1 MQFST
6 EKYEKQSS
14 YVIQSTEYNN
24 LLHVHNVRVQ
34 SEKLL
39 KGVNIHGLTLH
50 LCRNGSF
57 SGIGH
62 PAPPASLQVQLRLP
76 HPSPTK
82 DIHTITLVSSHHTK
96 NQSFI

>member
-39 KGVNIHGLTLH
+39 KGVNIHGLTLYH
-50 LCRNGSF
+50 ASQTGEPGS
-57 SGIGH
+57 
-62 PAPPASLQVQLRLP
+62 
-76 HPSPTK
+76 
-82 DIHTITLVSSHHTK
+82 LVS
-96 NQSFI
+96 